1 MLKKMDE
8 YDASLEAFSKPL
20 MPLIDYTLDDQGR
33 MTVANETRDFYR
45 SHPPNGTG

>member
-20 MPLIDYTLDDQGR
+20 MPLIDYALDDQGR
-33 MTVANETRDFYR
+33 MTVTNDTSGLLSLHRFNDT
-45 SHPPNGTG
+45 S